1 MRTWRWAS
9 RRPPKRMLFLLAGG
23 LLLLG
28 ALPSWAAS
36 SLFAWQ
42 INREGQLELRT
53 SPNTSVRA
61 FFQEGGRGQGPRV
74 WFDLPGAPMRR
85 RSVRGAGSLVEVRV
99 GKPDPQTT
107 RLVLEFSPDTKLDPR
122 QLRLVGVARDRW
134 RMDLRG
140 LSRRSLPL
148 IGEGDINAPTPP
160 TYARG
165 GGGGGG
171 GFSPS
176 TITPVPTGNLPTARN
191 LPAVPRGR
199 FRVVLDPGHGG
210 PDPGAVGIGGLRETD
225 VVLDVALQVAQLL
238 QNQGV
243 QVILTRTSEVD
254 VDLPPRVALA
264 NRSGADVFVSLHAN
278 ALSLDRP
285 DVNGIETFYF
295 QGGRSYE
302 LALSIQQQLMAVSP
316 GTPDRGARPGRFFV
330 IRRTVMPSVLTEMGF
345 VTGEVDAPRLADAR
359 FRQSLAAAVAKGI
372 LDYLGQ

>member
-1 MRTWRWAS
+1 MRTWRWAA
-9 RRPPKRMLFLLAGG
+9 RRPPNRMLFLLAGG
-23 LLLLG
+23 LLLVG
-28 ALPSWAAS
+28 AMPSRAAS

-53 SPNTSVRA
+53 SPNTTVRA

-85 RSVRGAGSLVEVRV
+85 RTVRGAGSLVEVRV

-148 IGEGDINAPTPP
+148 IGEGDINAPAVATL
-160 TYARG
+160 G
-165 GGGGGG
+165 GAAGAGR
-171 GFSPS
+171 FSPS
-176 TITPVPTGNLPTARN
+176 TITPVPTGSLPTARN

-199 FRVVLDPGHGG
+199 FRVVIDPGHGG

-264 NRSGADVFVSLHAN
+264 NRSGADLFVSLHAN

-330 IRRTVMPSVLTEMGF
+330 IRRTVMPSVLTELGF
-345 VTGEVDAPRLADAR
+345 VTGELDAPRLADAR

-372 LDYLGQ
+372 LNYLGQ